1 MEQLVKNILSV
12 AQCDNEEVMSA
23 NANKNATVFS
33 TQRDL
38 FAGEVAKYIAHNYLL
53 PKHLS
58 EAHHNGSI
66 HIHDLDYFPLSGQT
80 NCCLVN
86 LQDMLE
92 NGFKMNDVEIT
103 TPTNINT
110 AMTLASQIVMAVA
123 SSQYGGISFDRLDE
137 VLAPYVSKSY
147 LKYVREGSQE
157 GVNDVDGYSL
167 RKVRK
172 AVYDS
177 CQTFLY
183 QVNSMTCTS
192 GQSPFISVG
201 FGLGTSWEAKL
212 IQEMILQVQIDGL
225 GKNHVTPIFP
235 KLIYSVKDGVNHKP
249 EDPNYDIKQLALECS
264 SKRLYPDILNYDKTV
279 EVTGSFKASMSCRS
293 FLSPWYNE
301 QGELQ
306 HSGRTNL
313 GVQTINLVMIG
324 LESNKDFDKFW
335 NILDERINLAKEMCE
350 YRLEVLSKVQA
361 KSAPILYTEG
371 ALMRL
376 DPEDYVLPHLLERGS
391 SISIGYIGL
400 NELANSMFD
409 NETHLFDSE
418 EKQKF
423 TLDVLKYLD
432 NKIKQFKDET
442 GVGYST
448 YATPSESQ
456 CKRLRDKCVEKFG
469 IIQGVTDK
477 EYFTNSFHLEAGKQ
491 ADPYSRMEFEA
502 QYIPHSNGGFISYS
516 ELPDMRRNIEALEN
530 LWDFSYNVTPYY
542 AINTPADQCFECSFE
557 GTMTSTSK
565 GFVCPSCDNADQ
577 DKMYVVRRVSGYL
590 GNPNKRPFNKGKLTE
605 CKDRKINK

>member
-12 AQCDNEEVMSA
+12 AQCDNTEVMSS
-23 NANKNATVFS
+23 NANKDATVFS

-38 FAGEVAKYIAHNYLL
+38 FAGEAAKYIAHNYLL
-53 PKHLS
+53 PEHLAK
-58 EAHHNGSI
+58 AHEDGLI

-86 LQDMLE
+86 LKDMLE
-92 NGFKMNDVEIT
+92 NGFKMNNVEIT

-123 SSQYGGISFDRLDE
+123 SNQYGGISFNRLDE
-137 VLAPYVSKSY
+137 VLAPYVTKSY

-167 RKVRK
+167 RKTRK
-172 AVYDS
+172 AVYDA

-192 GQSPFISVG
+192 GQSPFISIG
-201 FGLGTSWEAKL
+201 FGLGTSWEEKL
-212 IQEMILQVQIDGL
+212 VQEMILQAQIDGL
-225 GKNHVTPIFP
+225 GKNKVTPIFP
-235 KLIYSVKDGVNHKP
+235 KLIYSIKDGVNHKP

-279 EVTGSFKASMSCRS
+279 EVTGSFKASMGCRS
-293 FLSPWYNE
+293 FLSPWTNE
-301 QGELQ
+301 HGELQ

-313 GVQTINLVMIG
+313 GVTTINLPFIG
-324 LESNKDFDKFW
+324 LGANKDFDKFW
-335 NILDERINLAKEMCE
+335 KILDERIQLAKEMCE

-409 NETHLFDSE
+409 DETHLFDSE

-432 NKIKQFKDET
+432 GKIREFKEET

-456 CKRLRDKCVEKFG
+456 CKRLRDKCVDRFG
-469 IIQGVTDK
+469 IIKGVTDK

-491 ADPYSRMEFEA
+491 TDAYSRMDFES
-502 QYIPHSNGGFISYS
+502 QYIPHTNGGFISYS
-516 ELPDMRRNIEALEN
+516 ELPDMRKNLEALEN
-530 LWDFSYNVTPYY
+530 LWDFSYGVTPYY
-542 AINTPADQCFECSFE
+542 AINTPADQCFECGYE
-557 GTMTSTSK
+557 GIMNSTSK
-565 GFVCPSCDNADQ
+565 GFICPHCNNSDQ
-577 DKMYVVRRVSGYL
+577 DNMYVLRRISGYL
-590 GNPNKRPFNKGKLTE
+590 GNPNKRPFNKGKLSE
-605 CKDRKINK
+605 CEDRKVNE

>member
-1 MEQLVKNILSV
+1 
-12 AQCDNEEVMSA
+12 MSA
-23 NANKNATVFS
+23 NANKDAAVFS

-38 FAGEVAKYIAHNYLL
+38 FAGESAKYVAHNYLL

-58 EAHHNGSI
+58 DAHQKGLI
-66 HIHDLDYFPLSGQT
+66 HIHDLDYFPLSGMT
-80 NCCLVN
+80 NCCLIH
-86 LQDMLE
+86 LEDMLT
-92 NGFKMNDVEIT
+92 NGFKMNNVEIT

-123 SSQYGGISFDRLDE
+123 SSQYGGISFNRLDE
-137 VLAPYVSKSY
+137 VLAPYVTKTLSKQRTEA
-147 LKYVREGSQE
+147 LNE
-157 GVNDVDGYSL
+157 GVKDVDGYAN
-167 RKVRK
+167 RKTRK
-172 AVYDS
+172 DVYDA

-225 GKNHVTPIFP
+225 GKNKVTPVFP
-235 KLIYSVKDGVNHKP
+235 KLIYSVRDGINHKP

-279 EVTGSFKASMSCRS
+279 EITGSFKASMSCRS

-301 QGELQ
+301 KGELQ

-313 GVQTINLVMIG
+313 VVVTLNLVMIG
-324 LESNKDFDKFW
+324 LEANKDFNKFW
-335 NILDERINLAKEMCE
+335 KLLDERITLAKEMCE

-376 DPEDYVLPHLLERGS
+376 QPEDYVLPHLLKRGS

-400 NELANSMFD
+400 NELANSMFNN
-409 NETHLFDSE
+409 NEHLFNSE

-423 TLDVLKYLD
+423 TLDVLKYID
-432 NKIKQFKDET
+432 GKVIQFKEET

-456 CKRLRDKCVEKFG
+456 CKRLRDKCVDKFG
-469 IIQGVTDK
+469 IVDGVTDK

-491 ADPYSRMEFEA
+491 TDPYSRMDFEA

-516 ELPDMRRNIEALEN
+516 ELPDMRRNLEALED
-530 LWDFSYNVTPYY
+530 LWDFSYNITPYY
-542 AINTPADQCFECSFE
+542 AINTPVDQCFECGFE
-557 GTMTSTSK
+557 GNMTSTSK
-565 GFVCPSCDNADQ
+565 GFVCPDCGNSEQ
-577 DKMYVVRRVSGYL
+577 DKMYVIRRVSGYL

-605 CKDRKINK
+605 CNDRKINE

>member
-1 MEQLVKNILSV
+1 MEQLAKNILSV

-38 FAGEVAKYIAHNYLL
+38 FAGEAAKYIAHNYLL
-53 PKHLS
+53 PKNLS
-58 EAHHNGSI
+58 DAHEQGLI
-66 HIHDLDYFPLSGQT
+66 HIHDLDYFPLSGMT
-80 NCCLVN
+80 NCCLIN
-86 LQDMLE
+86 LEDMLE

-110 AMTLASQIVMAVA
+110 AMNLASQIVMAVA
-123 SSQYGGISFDRLDE
+123 SCQYGGISFDRLDE
-137 VLAPYVSKSY
+137 VLSPYVTKSY
-147 LKYVREGSQE
+147 LKYFREGSQE
-157 GVNDVDGYSL
+157 GVSDVDGYSL

-172 AVYDS
+172 AVYDA
-177 CQTFLY
+177 CQTFEY

-192 GQSPFISVG
+192 GQQAFISVG
-201 FGLGTSWEAKL
+201 FGLGTSWEEKL
-212 IQEMILQVQIDGL
+212 IQEMLLRVRIEGL
-225 GKNHVTPIFP
+225 GKNKVTAIFP
-235 KLIYSVKDGVNHKP
+235 KLIYSIRDGVNHKP
-249 EDPNYDIKQLALECS
+249 NDPNYDIKQLALECS
-264 SKRLYPDILNYDKTV
+264 SKRLYPDILNYDKIV
-279 EVTGSFKASMSCRS
+279 EITGSFKSSMSCRS

-301 QGELQ
+301 QGKLQ

-313 GVQTINLVMIG
+313 GVQSINLVMIG
-324 LESNKDFDKFW
+324 LEANKDFDKFW
-335 NILDERINLAKEMCE
+335 NLLDDRIALAKEMCE
-350 YRLEVLSKVQA
+350 YRLEILSKVQA
-361 KSAPILYTEG
+361 KSAPILYTDG

-376 DPEDYVLPHLLERGS
+376 HPEAYILPNLLSRGS

-400 NELANSMFD
+400 NELANSMFED
-409 NETHLFDSE
+409 ETHLFDSE

-432 NKIKQFKDET
+432 GKIKQFKEET
-442 GVGYST
+442 GIGYST

-456 CKRLRDKCVEKFG
+456 CKRLRDKCVDKFG
-469 IIQGVTDK
+469 IVKGVTDK

-491 ADPYSRMEFEA
+491 TDPYSRMDFEA

-516 ELPDMRRNIEALEN
+516 ELPDIKLNLEALEN
-530 LWDFSYNVTPYY
+530 LWDYSYNVTPYY
-542 AINTPADQCFECSFE
+542 AINTPADQCFECNYE
-557 GTMTSTSK
+557 GTMISTSK
-565 GFVCPSCDNADQ
+565 GFVCPQCDNPDQ
-577 DKMYVVRRVSGYL
+577 DNMYVLRRVSGYL